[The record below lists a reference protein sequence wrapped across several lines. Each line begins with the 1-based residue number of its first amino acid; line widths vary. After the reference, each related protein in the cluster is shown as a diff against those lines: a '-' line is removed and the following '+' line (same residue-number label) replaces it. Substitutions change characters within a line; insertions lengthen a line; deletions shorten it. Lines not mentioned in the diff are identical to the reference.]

1 MQIELKQ
8 STAMKRQLT
17 YLLLAL
23 TAGIIVTGCSKYGS
37 GPGVAT
43 PVDQLPDGT
52 FSGTLT
58 QVHINTHTGA
68 TDTIRATTVLQLT
81 QATHRYNV
89 GGDTSKIQANCY
101 GTYIADG
108 VNISFVDSTLSFN
121 SVPNINLKK
130 KHLFGT
136 YQYQYIGMKTLE
148 IYTQSADTLQILYI
162 LNKI

>member
-1 MQIELKQ
+1 
-8 STAMKRQLT
+8 MKRQLT
-17 YLLLAL
+17 YLLLIL
-23 TAGIIVTGCSKYGS
+23 TAGVTMAGCSKYGS

-58 QVHINTHTGA
+58 QVHINIHTGV
-68 TDTIRATTVLQLT
+68 TDTIRATTVVQLT

-89 GGDTSKIQANCY
+89 GGDTSQIQANCY

-108 VNISFVDSTLSFN
+108 VNITFVDSTLSFN

-130 KHLFGT
+130 KHLYGT
-136 YQYQYIGMKTLE
+136 YQYQYIGKSALE
-148 IYTQSADTLQILYI
+148 IYTQSADTLQIFYAL
-162 LNKI
+162 LKQ